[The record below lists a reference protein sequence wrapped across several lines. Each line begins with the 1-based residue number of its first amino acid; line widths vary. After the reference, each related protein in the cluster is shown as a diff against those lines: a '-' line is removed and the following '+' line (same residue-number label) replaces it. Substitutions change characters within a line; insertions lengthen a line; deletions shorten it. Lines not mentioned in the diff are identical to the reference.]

1 MRSWS
6 VTSTLR
12 DMHRYQKLAVL
23 VNKRSLVTGSAN
35 NQGGQRGNGGD
46 GRDAKYARYAR
57 YAATGAAATAAA
69 FALTNTAF
77 DDRMK
82 LCAKEKDAV
91 VDPVIVAE
99 NRMRQFSTPDKIFNF
114 FASYQFVSKDE
125 SHGLNFGRD
134 GRRVMMMTPLEFFSS
149 ITPDC
154 TLAHAVGAGAHVEV
168 TQQELDSKKIEL
180 QKSPLK
186 KSVLNDIGDLGLLS
200 YADFSVLLAILS
212 TPRRYIDTVFNL
224 FDVTGDG
231 SIVAKEFAYVS
242 TKMAHKS
249 GGFGSYTDIDQE
261 EILASSSGLLN
272 YLFGKARDK
281 ELSKESFRQLQKD
294 LLEEIIELEFLE
306 YDKTKSGRISEG
318 DFVQFLLKNG
328 KITPKKK
335 NQLIKKIESRWPK
348 KGRGVSLPSFKSFFY
363 VLAGSL
369 ELERALFYLDVEGIG
384 VDKEEFRKISSW
396 VSGMDTS
403 DHVVNVIFELLDDDE
418 DGRIYRDDIAQVL
431 LDWRHSRGYDKG
443 SIHVTLGQIRV

>member
-1 MRSWS
+1 
-6 VTSTLR
+6 
-12 DMHRYQKLAVL
+12 
-23 VNKRSLVTGSAN
+23 
-35 NQGGQRGNGGD
+35 
-46 GRDAKYARYAR
+46 
-57 YAATGAAATAAA
+57 
-69 FALTNTAF
+69 
-77 DDRMK
+77 
-82 LCAKEKDAV
+82 
-91 VDPVIVAE
+91 
-99 NRMRQFSTPDKIFNF
+99 MRQFSTPDKIFNF
-114 FASYQFVSKDE
+114 FASYQFVSK
-125 SHGLNFGRD
+125 

>member
-1 MRSWS
+1 LKMRSWC

-12 DMHRYQKLAVL
+12 DMNRYQKLAVL
-23 VNKRSLVTGSAN
+23 VNKRNLVTGPAGG
-35 NQGGQRGNGGD
+35 QGGQGGNGGHD
-46 GRDAKYARYAR
+46 KFARFATF
-57 YAATGAAATAAA
+57 AATGAAAAVV
-69 FALTNTAF
+69 FSAF

-82 LCAKEKDAV
+82 LYAKEEV
-91 VDPVIVAE
+91 NPMIVAE

-114 FASYQFVSKDE
+114 FASYLFVAK
-125 SHGLNFGRD
+125 G

-168 TQQELDSKKIEL
+168 TEAEIESGKAVV

-186 KSVLNDIGDLGLLS
+186 KSVLNDISNMGLLS
-200 YADFSVLLAILS
+200 YADYSVLLTILS

-231 SIVAKEFAYVS
+231 NIAAKEFAYVS

-261 EILASSSGLLN
+261 EVLASSSGLLN
-272 YLFGKARDK
+272 YLFGKNRDQECNITK
-281 ELSKESFRQLQKD
+281 FRQLQTD

-306 YDKTKSGRISEG
+306 YDKNNSGRISEG
-318 DFVQFLLKNG
+318 DFVKFLLKNG
-328 KITPKKK
+328 KITPKKR
-335 NQLIKKIESRWPK
+335 NQLIKKIEAKWPK
-348 KGRGVSLPSFKSFFY
+348 QGRGISLPSFKSFFY
-363 VLAGSL
+363 VLAGGV

-396 VSGMDTS
+396 VSGMETS
-403 DHVVNVIFELLDDDE
+403 DHVVNVIYELLDEDE

-443 SIHVTLGQIRV
+443 SIKVSLGQISI